1 MQTCAVFGGN
11 AKIQFDKQ
19 WKSLTV
25 LGIKKHDDFIFDG
38 YTVSGSGTVC
48 KTVAFGF
55 GWFDSISIDE

>member
-1 MQTCAVFGGN
+1 MKTCASSGGN
-11 AKIQFDKQ
+11 AKAQFDKQ

-25 LGIKKHDDFIFDG
+25 LGIKKHEDFIFDG